1 MRLFTPVPYQVRR
14 VARAAQPVGADLKED
29 DRILIGSWAT
39 NRLASV
45 YADAER
51 FKPDRWIE
59 TDSNNYDYLTF
70 SAGPRRCIETDSN
83 SYDYLTFSVGPRRC
97 VGYGLAMIM
106 VKITL
111 ASIPLKRRPNLVPN
125 TRIDTKVAVT
135 LRSRQPIRVVMSNRN
150 AKIVRTDVHG
160 TVSDLYAL

>member
-59 TDSNNYDYLTF
+59 TDSNNYDYPTF
-70 SAGPRRCIETDSN
+70 SA
-83 SYDYLTFSVGPRRC
+83 GPRRC

-125 TRIDTKVAVT
+125 IRIDTKVAVT
-135 LRSRQPIRVVMSNRN
+135 LCSRQPIRVVMSNRN

>member
-59 TDSNNYDYLTF
+59 TDSNNYDYPTF
-70 SAGPRRCIETDSN
+70 NA
-83 SYDYLTFSVGPRRC
+83 GPRRC

-111 ASIPLKRRPNLVPN
+111 ASILMKRRPNLVPN